1 MVSFLNG
8 FRRSPSAL
16 ISPCGKLYSKKLS
29 DTVTQVQLLISRIR
43 LAFFWL
49 LPGTINGFYD
59 LFKSSHISS
68 RHL

>member
-29 DTVTQVQLLISRIR
+29 DTVTQVQLLISRIKTR
-43 LAFFWL
+43 LLSTTSW
-49 LPGTINGFYD
+49 NY
-59 LFKSSHISS
+59 
-68 RHL
+68 